1 MISSKEV
8 LEKARNENYAV
19 PAFNIHNLENFQVV
33 VESSAELRSPVIIAA
48 TPGTVKYAGAEFLIK
63 MAEASIQKYKIPI
76 ILHLD
81 HFVDKEE
88 IKSLIRL
95 GFGSVMIDAS
105 MEEYE
110 KNIIISH
117 EVSDYAHNFNATVEA
132 ELGKLGGREEHIEV
146 KDDEVFLTNPDYVCD
161 FINRT
166 NIDSLAVA
174 IGTAHGLYKNKPK
187 LDFERLKT
195 INKKVNIPLV
205 LHGASDLPDDDV
217 IKCIEY
223 GINKVNIATELKVPF
238 SKAVRKYLV
247 DHPDESDPRNYMT
260 PGKEAM
266 RDIVIKKI
274 KLCGSEGKF

>member
-117 EVSDYAHNFNATVEA
+117 EVSDYAHKFNATVEA